1 MSDFQINPLVLIGVG
16 SSFAFSGL
24 FYHLYKEKKEEIRK
38 LKEIPTFRPDQHL
51 VRLLKASPH
60 KRLQY
65 VAIEGLVQAEGEPL
79 TSQFVPRCYGV
90 LQRLSIQEH
99 SKVWNSLTRTW
110 NSRQRNKKE
119 TNNAVPFCLV
129 CPGAYINDLY
139 VKVQAPLQAS
149 GCYLERVYHRVR
161 HAEEGLVDMMVQGL
175 SGEKPVAQEETEEL
189 LCVGSTLTGFGEV
202 VLEGGQVM
210 RLQAPQGGRQYML
223 VPTDYKSFM
232 DRHESSA
239 TMWKGLTAACGIT
252 GASLLFGM
260 LHSLFGERGRK
271 RE

>member
-1 MSDFQINPLVLIGVG
+1 M
-16 SSFAFSGL
+16 
-24 FYHLYKEKKEEIRK
+24 
-38 LKEIPTFRPDQHL
+38 
-51 VRLLKASPH
+51 
-60 KRLQY
+60 
-65 VAIEGLVQAEGEPL
+65 
-79 TSQFVPRCYGV
+79 
-90 LQRLSIQEH
+90 
-99 SKVWNSLTRTW
+99 
-110 NSRQRNKKE
+110 
-119 TNNAVPFCLV
+119 

-161 HAEEGLVDMMVQGL
+161 HAEEGLVDVVVQGL

-189 LCVGSTLTGFGEV
+189 LRVGGTLTGFGEV
-202 VLEGGQVM
+202 VLEGGKVM

-260 LHSLFGERGRK
+260 LHSLFGGRDRK